1 MPNCTAKCQSLR
13 EKLTIYEGTFP
24 DKPTNCY
31 ALLLFE
37 EGYAEISVNHT
48 KYHCAAPSV
57 LCLNDQQSF
66 KISTADHLTAAAVF
80 FYPEFLN
87 SKLTLETIAKN
98 RPEKLCAQ
106 YDFLMLLPFIA
117 NSFNDSFHSAVPGA
131 LQKMRRLLQE
141 CAVLMRG
148 NAEYSIFRARSR
160 LIDCLHICEDVFSMP
175 QFELPKTMAGMHT
188 PKNMP
193 ELNRAL
199 HIIWDEYGNPEMNA
213 AWLLETLHVS
223 KEVLNR
229 QFRIAMGMSIYQY
242 ILNYWLNMAIQ
253 RMLSTEISIDRIS
266 EECGFNSYVTFS
278 VIFKKKMGIP
288 PQDFRVLEKERY
300 RALCE

>member
-242 ILNYWLNMAIQ
+242 ILNYRLNMAIQ

-266 EECGFNSYVTFS
+266 EEFGFNSYVTFS